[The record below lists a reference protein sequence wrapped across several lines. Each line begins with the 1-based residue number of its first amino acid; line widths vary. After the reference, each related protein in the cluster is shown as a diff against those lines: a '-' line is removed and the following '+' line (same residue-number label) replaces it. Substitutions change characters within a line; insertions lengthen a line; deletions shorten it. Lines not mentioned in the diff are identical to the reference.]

1 VNRVGVFVEV
11 SINVIGKDYAQRV
24 FIHNDVC
31 EVNAAI
37 NLEDLMKDFDLSS
50 KRGEDVFLSHLLA
63 KHFLDA
69 DQGLKSLM
77 SVFGDVASVFNSDS
91 FSSNPDATIRKAVL
105 FIHQ

>member
-1 VNRVGVFVEV
+1 MYGVGEFVEV
-11 SINVIGKDYAQRV
+11 SIDVIGEDYAQRV
-24 FIHNDVC
+24 LIHNDIS

-50 KRGEDVFLSHLLA
+50 KRGEDVFLGHLLA

-77 SVFGDVASVFNSDS
+77 SVFGDVDHADHARGDDFPKLISRRWLL
-91 FSSNPDATIRKAVL
+91 SSR
-105 FIHQ
+105 